1 MSGYNTLWV
10 PGTDHAGIATQTVVE
25 KKLQRE
31 QGVTRHDLG
40 REGFLCEVW
49 QWVDQYGNRIHDQL
63 RRLGSSVDWSR
74 SVFTMDDKL
83 SVRPPLEGESGGGGE
98 EGGRRTHARTHR
110 RDCRMWWMAA
120 LTGLPPLFSA

>member
-31 QGVTRHDLG
+31 KGVTRHDLG
-40 REGFLCEVW
+40 REGFLGEVW
-49 QWVDQYGNRIHDQL
+49 QWVDQYGHRIHDQL

-83 SVRPPLEGESGGGGE
+83 SVR
-98 EGGRRTHARTHR
+98 ARTR
-110 RDCRMWWMAA
+110 RRGRERGRGKGSKNELVDR
-120 LTGLPPLFSA
+120 